1 MKRIISFL
9 FLIFV
14 VSLLSFAVLA
24 VEEPP
29 SLDNH
34 QFYGAVYWDKTAKDP
49 QYVVAKVGGQTF
61 SSLIKK
67 VVSCGDNTC
76 TGSYGSDPDN
86 ILRVQAEDGQTIQF
100 FLDAVAVGKADYQSW
115 EVSELNFNG
124 ASFPIEKKG
133 CVEDWKCGSWSDC
146 SAGTQTRSCNDLN
159 KCDSDLLKKKEE
171 QKCGTAATKPASTT
185 DLTCS
190 YDWTCTSWSSCTD
203 SKQIRTCTRI
213 DDCDA
218 AFAAGKVA
226 AVIHIDQPVGSQS
239 CISGLT
245 GSLPLKQLPSLS
257 APSVKP
263 TTKPVVEKVS
273 EETAGISVWLYVGI
287 AIIVV
292 AIVGLVWM
300 LRRKSPPSGY

>member
-1 MKRIISFL
+1 MKKLINIIFL
-9 FLIFV
+9 VFV
-14 VSLLSFAVLA
+14 VSLLSFAVVA
-24 VEEPP
+24 VEQPP
-29 SLDNH
+29 LLDNH

-49 QYVVAKVGGQTF
+49 QYVTAKVAGQTF
-61 SSLIKK
+61 TSLIKK
-67 VVSCGDNTC
+67 EYCGEKTC
-76 TGSYGSDPDN
+76 TGSYGKDTDN
-86 ILRVQAEDGQTIQF
+86 ILRVQAQGGQTIQF
-100 FLDAVAVGKADYQSW
+100 FLDALAVGKADYQSW
-115 EVSELNFNG
+115 EVSELNFNA

-159 KCDSDLLKKKEE
+159 KCKSDSTKTTET
-171 QKCGTAATKPASTT
+171 QKCGTATTKIPSTT
-185 DLTCS
+185 DLKCS
-190 YDWTCTSWSSCTD
+190 YDWDCAQWSSCTN
-203 SKQIRTCTRI
+203 SKQTRTCTRI

-257 APSVKP
+257 APPVK
-263 TTKPVVEKVS
+263 TTAKPAAEKVT
-273 EETAGISVWLYVGI
+273 EESAGISVWLYVGI
-287 AIIVV
+287 VIIVL

-300 LRRKSPPSGY
+300 LRRKPGEY